1 MTTRHDP
8 GNETPAARPPRGVL
22 VLTADD
28 GDFATLRLTGV
39 EMHRVDDVASLVER
53 IDDATDL
60 LVLDE
65 GALRSGEAA
74 PLVAWLG
81 AQPAW
86 SDLPLIAIGA
96 AGAAPLGPEFGNVT
110 QFDRPISPGRLRSL
124 VQAAQRARA
133 RQRSRG
139 AGARARSTHG
149 DERMQAILDNDAV
162 GIAQIDSQGRFE
174 LANAYF
180 RRLVQRDAAALTGL
194 TLFDITAAEER
205 DGSRRR
211 LEAMFAAGHSY
222 GGETLYL
229 RPDGSTVWADIQVSP
244 VHHGGGTARSALA
257 IVQDV
262 TARRQAE
269 ARLRLLTETL
279 EAQVVADTD
288 KLRGA
293 ETALAQSLKMEA
305 VGRLTGGIAHDF
317 NNLLT
322 AIVGSL
328 ELLQK
333 RVADEPRSLRLAS
346 AAFQAAL
353 RGVKLTGQLLAFSR
367 VQKLDLQTVD
377 VNAIILGAHA
387 LLQRTLGPSIT
398 VALALEPELELATAD
413 ANQLELAL
421 LNLALNARDAMP
433 QGGTLTIRTARRS
446 MATADSRLERG
457 GYVAVGV
464 QDSGS
469 GMSPDVLA
477 RALEPF
483 FTTKKLGQGTG
494 LGLSQVYGIARQSGG
509 DLEIVSTPEAG
520 TTVQLLMPVA
530 HAASAIGPRDAPG
543 VTGRVLVVDDD
554 ADVRGTFSEGLED
567 HGFTVTQAADGPSA
581 LLALESGLPFDVA
594 LIDFAMPVMNGAAVA
609 KAMLTLQPD
618 LPIVFASGYAET
630 AALNAFPGTP
640 VLRKPVRLS
649 ELAQTLGEAMRQKSM
664 QRPLCSQSP

>member
-1 MTTRHDP
+1 MTAQHDLA
-8 GNETPAARPPRGVL
+8 NETGAARQLNGVL
-22 VLTADD
+22 VLAADVD
-28 GDFATLRLTGV
+28 LAMVGRAKV
-39 EMHRVDDVASLVER
+39 PMHRIEDIASLVER
-53 IDDATDL
+53 LNDATDVLILSGKAL
-60 LVLDE
+60 LACDASL
-65 GALRSGEAA
+65 L
-74 PLVAWLG
+74 LAWLA

-86 SDLPLIAIGA
+86 SDLPLIVLGPEGA
-96 AGAAPLGPEFGNVT
+96 PPLGPEFGNVT
-110 QFDRPISPGRLRSL
+110 QLETPVSASRLRNL
-124 VQAAQRARA
+124 VQVAQRARE
-133 RQRSRG
+133 RQRRR
-139 AGARARSTHG
+139 GARAWSRSAHG

-162 GIAQIDSQGRFE
+162 GIVQIDSQGRFE
-174 LANAYF
+174 LANAGF
-180 RRLVQRDAAALTGL
+180 QRLVQRDAATLANQ
-194 TLFDITAAEER
+194 TLFDLTAAEDR
-205 DGSRRR
+205 DGSRQR
-211 LEAMFAAGHSY
+211 LGEMFASGRSY

-244 VHHGGGTARSALA
+244 VHDDDGTVRSALA

-262 TARRQAE
+262 TARHQAE
-269 ARLRLLTETL
+269 AGLRLLNETL
-279 EAQVVADTD
+279 EARVAADTE

-333 RVADEPRSLRLAS
+333 RVADEPRSLRLVA
-346 AAFQAAL
+346 AAFQASL
-353 RGVKLTGQLLAFSR
+353 RGVKLTAQLLAFSR
-367 VQKLDLQTVD
+367 VQKLDLQPVD
-377 VNAIILGAHA
+377 VNAMVLGAQT

-398 VALALEPELELATAD
+398 LALALAPDLEMATAD

-433 QGGTLTIRTARRS
+433 QGGTLTVGTGRRTVGH
-446 MATADSRLERG
+446 ADSRLERG
-457 GYVAVGV
+457 SYVTLDVR
-464 QDSGS
+464 DSGA

-483 FTTKKLGQGTG
+483 FTTKRLGQGTG

-509 DLEIVSTPEAG
+509 NIEVTSAPATG
-520 TTVQLLMPVA
+520 TLVQVVLPVA
-530 HAASAIGPRDAPG
+530 QAAATKAVGTSGM
-543 VTGRVLVVDDD
+543 TGRVLVVDDD
-554 ADVRGTFSEGLED
+554 DDVRGAFSAGLED
-567 HGFTVTQAADGPSA
+567 HGFTVTQAVDGPSA
-581 LLALESGLPFDVA
+581 LLALESGLSIDAA

-609 KAMLTLQPD
+609 KALLRLQPD

-630 AALNAFPGTP
+630 AALDAFPNIP

-649 ELAQTLGEAMRQKSM
+649 ELAHTVGEAMRQKSM